1 MLKAFSKLWNDE
13 RGNMLV
19 ISGVALPLLIGAAG
33 LATDTIQWAVW
44 KRELQRAA
52 DSAAIAGVY
61 DRVQADGAT
70 TNTESAVNR
79 DLDLN
84 YHVGFDM
91 VGGYPHISYPADSAT
106 ERQQVHV
113 TLAVQRRLGFS
124 GMFMDSPPLI
134 QASATAASVPGT
146 DKYCVISLENT
157 TKTGIEGSGNAHVEF
172 SCGMITNSVSTNAAT
187 AKGSSYIKA
196 TTIAASGGIQ
206 ESNNWDVDKY
216 DPYTPAQEDPYAD
229 LNPDSSETNECNSSP
244 KGALVI
250 GNSNDGLTVDGDD
263 YGNKVCYTSISVGS
277 GRHLTLRDGLF
288 IVDGGSV
295 TVRGT
300 LNILNA
306 TVILTNKSNAANA
319 TIGSFDANAQASVNI
334 TAPTGGDP
342 WAEKWKGM
350 AIYQDRRATSDTGAI
365 SAAPNKINGGSTG
378 NIQGVLYFPKQS
390 LAFLGNASNSYIC
403 TQFVVRRIIFT
414 GDNGSQNKFDDDC
427 VSAGYE
433 PIEGGRRVRLIA

>member
-1 MLKAFSKLWNDE
+1 MLKAFRKLWNDE

-61 DRVQADGAT
+61 DRSQFAGAT

-91 VGGYPHISYPADSAT
+91 NAGYPQVAYPADST
-106 ERQQVHV
+106 DEVYKVKV

-124 GMFMDSPPLI
+124 GMFMDAPPLI
-134 QASATAASVPGT
+134 KASATAASVPGT
-146 DKYCVISLENT
+146 DNYCVVSLENT
-157 TKTGIEGSGNAHVEF
+157 TRTGIEGSGNAHVEF
-172 SCGMITNSVSTNAAT
+172 DCGMITNSVSTNAAT

-206 ESNNWDVDKY
+206 ESDHWDVDKY
-216 DPYTPAQEDPYAD
+216 DPYTPAQDDPYAD
-229 LNPDSSETNECNSSP
+229 LNPDTSETAQCNSAP
-244 KGALVI
+244 RGVLNIGAS
-250 GNSNDGLTVDGDD
+250 NSGQDISANNGT
-263 YGNKVCYTSISVGS
+263 VCYSSISVGS
-277 GRHLTLRDGLF
+277 NRSLTLRDGLF
-288 IVDGGSV
+288 LVDGGSV

-300 LNILNA
+300 LNVINA
-306 TVILTNKSNAANA
+306 TIVLTNKSGASNA
-319 TIGSFDANAQASVNI
+319 TIGTFDANAQASVSI
-334 TAPTGGDP
+334 TPQTTGK
-342 WAEKWKGM
+342 WAGI
-350 AIYQDRRATSDTGAI
+350 AVYQDRRAISDTGAI
-365 SAAPNKINGGSTG
+365 ASAPNKINGGSTG
-378 NIQGVLYFPKQS
+378 NINGVLYFPKQS
-390 LAFLGNASNSYIC
+390 LAFLGNASNQYIC

-414 GDNGSQNKFDDDC
+414 GDNGSQNKFNDASCPAVGVD
-427 VSAGYE
+427 
-433 PIEGGRRVRLIA
+433 PIVGGRRVRLIA

>member
-1 MLKAFSKLWNDE
+1 MLKAFKKLWNDD

-91 VGGYPHISYPADSAT
+91 VGGYPQISYPADAT
-106 ERQQVHV
+106 DETDQVHV
-113 TLAVQRRLGFS
+113 TLAVQRMLGFS
-124 GMFMDSPPLI
+124 GMFMETAPLI

-146 DKYCVISLENT
+146 DKYCVVSLEDST
-157 TKTGIEGSGNAHVEF
+157 RTGIEGSGNAHVEF

-187 AKGSSYIKA
+187 AKGSSYIQA
-196 TTIAASGGIQ
+196 TVIAASGGIQ
-206 ESNNWDVDKY
+206 ESSNWDVDKY
-216 DPYTPAQEDPYAD
+216 DPYTPAQDDPYAD

-244 KGALVI
+244 KGDLTI
-250 GNSNDGLTVDGDD
+250 GSSNSGQDISAYNGT
-263 YGNKVCYTSISVGS
+263 VCYSSISVGS
-277 GRHLTLRDGLF
+277 NRSLTLRDGLF
-288 IVDGGSV
+288 VIDGGSV

-300 LNILNA
+300 LNVINA
-306 TVILTNKSNAANA
+306 TIVLTNKSNAANA
-319 TIGSFDANAQASVNI
+319 TIGNFDANAQASVNI
-334 TAPTGGDP
+334 TAPTSG
-342 WAEKWKGM
+342 KWSGM
-350 AIYQDRRATSDTGAI
+350 AIYQDRRAITDTGAI
-365 SAAPNKINGGSTG
+365 ASAPNKINGGSTG
-378 NIQGVLYFPKQS
+378 NITGVLYFPKQS
-390 LAFLGNASNSYIC
+390 LAFLGNATDQYIC

-414 GDNGSQNKFDDDC
+414 GTNGSQNKFDDDC